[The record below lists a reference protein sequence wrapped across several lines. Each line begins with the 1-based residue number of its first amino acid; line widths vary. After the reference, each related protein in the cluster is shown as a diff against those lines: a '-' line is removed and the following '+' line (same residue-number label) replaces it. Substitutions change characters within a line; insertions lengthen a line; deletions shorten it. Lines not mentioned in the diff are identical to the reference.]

1 MMNFRFPLVV
11 GFCVLAYGCGSTD
24 PEPASCPR
32 DFCANGGTCVDSSGS
47 FSCDCAAGFG
57 GEHCDTNIDD
67 CSGAPCL
74 NGGTCTDG
82 VDAFTCACVTGFTG
96 DLCAI
101 NIDDCSGAPC
111 QNGGTCI
118 DGVNAFTCDC
128 AAGFTGDLCATNID
142 DCAAAPCQNGGTCT
156 DGVDAFTCACLG
168 AWVGDTCE
176 TCTGPIDHTVVFA
189 DHSPQAAATIDLGDF
204 SVSGS
209 ADVILGSGGLSI
221 QGGTANLRI
230 DGEEYV
236 SFSFDAPVTQ
246 VAYVVSDVDDYDGD
260 TIAGEATVEAFDSN
274 GQSLGTPTPVNGV
287 GSKDV
292 SATVGGQRLQGLTI
306 RASTGFFSVEG
317 G

>member
-32 DFCANGGTCVDSSGS
+32 DFCANGGTCVDSGGS

-82 VDAFTCACVTGFTG
+82 VDAFTC
-96 DLCAI
+96 
-101 NIDDCSGAPC
+101 
-111 QNGGTCI
+111 
-118 DGVNAFTCDC
+118 DC

-156 DGVDAFTCACLG
+156 DGVAAFTCACLG

-292 SATVGGQRLQGLTI
+292 SATVGGQRLQGVTI
-306 RASTGFFSVEG
+306 RASTDGHRIQSLSYRGCF
-317 G
+317 